1 MSDSHLAHVVFF
13 ALNDPA
19 GAEALVEACHKYLSG
34 HEGIVHFSA
43 GTREPELN
51 RPVNDTD
58 FHVALHVVF
67 ASREAHDVYQTH
79 PRHLQF
85 IAENKDS
92 WKQVRVFDSN
102 VR

>member
-1 MSDSHLAHVVFF
+1 M
-13 ALNDPA
+13 
-19 GAEALVEACHKYLSG
+19 
-34 HEGIVHFSA
+34 
-43 GTREPELN
+43 
-51 RPVNDTD
+51 NDTD